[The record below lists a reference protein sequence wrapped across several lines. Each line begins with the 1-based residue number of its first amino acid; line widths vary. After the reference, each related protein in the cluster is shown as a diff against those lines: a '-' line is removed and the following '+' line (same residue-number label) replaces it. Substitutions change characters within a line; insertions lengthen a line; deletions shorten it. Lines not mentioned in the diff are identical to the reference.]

1 MSLLPIYYNSNR
13 LTPKRRKKKN
23 VSEKELR
30 LIQEHEKFLKRMG
43 VGKYIPPLKTERPQK
58 SVPPLE
64 IEKPDVSKW
73 EPCLVKKS
81 KPTLDSSVIIGQ
93 AYNKGNLVVLSKSD
107 SKDAST
113 NDTPWEF
120 TVLLG
125 QPSPSSGTA
134 ALAAVPTI
142 NLRNVVER

>member
-23 VSEKELR
+23 ISEKELR

-58 SVPPLE
+58 FVPPLE

-73 EPCLVKKS
+73 EPCTVKKA
-81 KPTLDSSVIIGQ
+81 KPTLNSSVIIGQ

-113 NDTPWEF
+113 
-120 TVLLG
+120 G
-125 QPSPSSGTA
+125 K
-134 ALAAVPTI
+134 
-142 NLRNVVER
+142 RR

>member
-64 IEKPDVSKW
+64 IPKPDVSRW
-73 EPCLVKKS
+73 EPCTVKS
-81 KPTLDSSVIIGQ
+81 AKPTLNGSVIIGQ
-93 AYNKGNLVVLSKSD
+93 AYNKGNLVVLSKSE
-107 SKDAST
+107 SSETST
-113 NDTPWEF
+113 
-120 TVLLG
+120 G
-125 QPSPSSGTA
+125 K
-134 ALAAVPTI
+134 
-142 NLRNVVER
+142 RR

>member
-13 LTPKRRKKKN
+13 LTPKRRKKKR
-23 VSEKELR
+23 VSEKELL

-73 EPCLVKKS
+73 EPCLKNPAIVTGK
-81 KPTLDSSVIIGQ
+81 LFMFLNQ
-93 AYNKGNLVVLSKSD
+93 
-107 SKDAST
+107 
-113 NDTPWEF
+113 
-120 TVLLG
+120 
-125 QPSPSSGTA
+125 
-134 ALAAVPTI
+134 
-142 NLRNVVER
+142 

>member
-43 VGKYIPPLKTERPQK
+43 VGKYIPPLKTERHQK

-64 IEKPDVSKW
+64 IQEEKHISEYDWS
-73 EPCLVKKS
+73 PCLKNPA
-81 KPTLDSSVIIGQ
+81 KPTLSGSVIIGQ

-107 SKDAST
+107 SKDEST
-113 NDTPWEF
+113 
-120 TVLLG
+120 G
-125 QPSPSSGTA
+125 K
-134 ALAAVPTI
+134 
-142 NLRNVVER
+142 RR